1 MTDAIPET
9 PPTDEQIMS
18 PEFQEKI
25 QENAKKTFS
34 LKDRLQGRTAR
45 VGKITVFLN
54 QMNLMRANA
63 MNDTLQRLTDERAKP
78 GVNAAR
84 QQELLEEYNALEERY
99 LKIIDDLNA
108 DSLVIHL
115 QSIPRIAIDRMERK
129 VIKRYANIN
138 KGKTDPAEMMT
149 PEEIEFDSR
158 KAMEQGQITLAV
170 QRIEDA
176 DGALADLGQ
185 GTDVGFT
192 LMSLLSPNE
201 AARLFNTVQQM
212 IFGDDVGRFATDD
225 AGF

>member
-1 MTDAIPET
+1 
-9 PPTDEQIMS
+9 
-18 PEFQEKI
+18 
-25 QENAKKTFS
+25 
-34 LKDRLQGRTAR
+34 
-45 VGKITVFLN
+45 
-54 QMNLMRANA
+54 
-63 MNDTLQRLTDERAKP
+63 
-78 GVNAAR
+78 
-84 QQELLEEYNALEERY
+84 
-99 LKIIDDLNA
+99 
-108 DSLVIHL
+108 
-115 QSIPRIAIDRMERK
+115 
-129 VIKRYANIN
+129 
-138 KGKTDPAEMMT
+138 MT